1 MAAATSALMIQATGS
16 NAGKST
22 LVAGLARA
30 LVRRGLKVAPFKP
43 QNMSNNAAVAI
54 EGGEIGRAQAVQARA
69 ARMAPSVHMNPVL
82 LKPETDSGAQI
93 IVQGKRWGT
102 LRAKNYMEKKA
113 ALLPAVLDSFAQLAR
128 NADIV
133 LVEGAGSP
141 AEINLRAGDI
151 ANMGFAAAANVPVV
165 LAGDIDRGGVIASLA
180 GTHLVLEPDERAR
193 IRGFIIN
200 KFRGDISLFDQGL
213 ATVTRLTGWPSLG
226 VVPWLPQ
233 AAWLPAEDA
242 VDLDRANPS
251 ASTRVIAV
259 PVLARIANFDDLD
272 PLGMEPGVKL
282 VFVRPGEPI
291 PGNADV
297 VILPGSKSTIG
308 DLAFLR
314 GQGWDIDIKAHVR
327 RGGHVL
333 GLCGGYQML
342 GQTIADPEGIE
353 GPVATAE
360 GLGLLEISTVMSA
373 DKSTRLVSGVHAATG
388 VAIEGYEIHLGRSE
402 GRDCARPVVTI
413 DGRPDGAGT
422 ADGRVQGTYVH
433 GLFTGDAFRKAWL
446 ANLGIASSIAY
457 ASRIEIALD
466 ALADHLEAHLDID
479 CLLDIAR
486 SRQTTSASAA

>member
-43 QNMSNNAAVAI
+43 QNMSNNAAVAV

-82 LKPETDSGAQI
+82 LKPETDSGSQI

-102 LRAKNYMEKKA
+102 LRAQNYLEKKA
-113 ALLPAVLDSFAQLAR
+113 ALLPAVLESFAQLAR

-141 AEINLRAGDI
+141 AEVNLRAGDI

-200 KFRGDISLFDQGL
+200 KFRGDIGLFDQGL
-213 ATVTRLTGWPSLG
+213 AAVTRLTGWPSLG

-251 ASTRVIAV
+251 ASTRIIAV

-342 GQTIADPEGIE
+342 GHTIADPEGIE
-353 GPVATAE
+353 GPVATVE
-360 GLGLLEISTVMSA
+360 GLGLLDISTVMSA
-373 DKSTRLVSGVHAATG
+373 DKSTRLVSGAHAATG
-388 VAIEGYEIHLGRSE
+388 AAVEGYEIHLGRSE

-413 DGRPDGAGT
+413 DGRPDGAST

-446 ANLGIASSIAY
+446 ANLGIASSLAY
-457 ASRIEIALD
+457 ASRIETALD

-479 CLLDIAR
+479 ALLNIAR